1 MSSEAGP
8 SSGGTAVSQQA
19 STLSLSSID
28 DVLAASYQ
36 WSDADPRSKPPT
48 LLVSALDKLVA
59 SAHRRKDGNV
69 LLKPTKESQDPLEL
83 LDPYGHTVA
92 YAYILYV
99 PPRQCT
105 TNAHDT

>member
-8 SSGGTAVSQQA
+8 SSSGNAVSQQPA
-19 STLSLSSID
+19 IPSLSSID
-28 DVLAASYQ
+28 DVIAASHQ

-48 LLVSALDKLVA
+48 ALVSALDKLAA
-59 SAHRRKDGNV
+59 SAHKRKDGDV

-83 LDPYGHTVA
+83 LDPHHHTIA

-99 PPRQCT
+99 PKQS
-105 TNAHDT
+105 